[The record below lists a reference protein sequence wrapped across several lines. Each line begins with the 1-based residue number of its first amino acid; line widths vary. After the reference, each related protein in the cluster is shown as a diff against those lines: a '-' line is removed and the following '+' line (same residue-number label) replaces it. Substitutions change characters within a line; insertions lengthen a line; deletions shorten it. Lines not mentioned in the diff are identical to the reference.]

1 MRLCIKQLDLGSAGF
16 KRSVQRLGPEIR
28 AQLQQALKDLMKDPQ
43 PSRLKLE
50 KLQGYKNPSIY
61 TIHFTGNNSHKL
73 SFELKSDI
81 AVMRRAGTHK
91 QIDRCP

>member
-16 KRSVQRLGPEIR
+16 KRSVQRLSPEIR
-28 AQLQQALKDLMKDPQ
+28 AQLQQALKDLKSDPQ
-43 PSRLKLE
+43 PGRLKLE
-50 KLQGYKNPSIY
+50 KLKGYKNPFIY

-73 SFELKSDI
+73 SFELKGDV